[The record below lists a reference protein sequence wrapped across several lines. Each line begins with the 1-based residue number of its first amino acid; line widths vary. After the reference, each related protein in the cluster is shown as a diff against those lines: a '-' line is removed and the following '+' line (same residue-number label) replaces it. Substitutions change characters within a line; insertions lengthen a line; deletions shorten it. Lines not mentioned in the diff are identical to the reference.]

1 MTDKF
6 LHRIAKSLPAGRQGF
21 TLIETLVAVMILA
34 TAVGGPLSI
43 AGRALNNSLVAKDQI
58 IAFFLAQDAIEYVHF
73 VRDTNTLEGN
83 DWLNGSGGSTA
94 GTDLTPCQAP
104 AGCYVDTT
112 LNSYVDA
119 NGNQPGTAPALCPG
133 GTCPNISYDS
143 TNSFYTYNSGSSIAK
158 TIFTRTIL
166 LTNISATEQQLTVTV
181 TWSDLGGTIRR
192 VNVYESIFAWQ

>member
-58 IAFFLAQDAIEYVHF
+58 IAFFLAQDAIEYVRF
-73 VRDTNTLEGN
+73 VRDTNTLEGD

-104 AGCYVDTT
+104 AGCYVDST
-112 LNSYVDA
+112 LAVPGVADIPTACDSVNGCPVMYYDGDNSR
-119 NGNQPGTAPALCPG
+119 
-133 GTCPNISYDS
+133 
-143 TNSFYTYNSGSSIAK
+143 YTYNTSGTNVTKSL
-158 TIFTRTIL
+158 FTRTIL
-166 LTNISATEQQLTVTV
+166 LTNISPTEQQLTVTV
-181 TWSDLGGTIRR
+181 TWSDLGGTVRR
-192 VNVYESIFAWQ
+192 VNVYESIFAWK